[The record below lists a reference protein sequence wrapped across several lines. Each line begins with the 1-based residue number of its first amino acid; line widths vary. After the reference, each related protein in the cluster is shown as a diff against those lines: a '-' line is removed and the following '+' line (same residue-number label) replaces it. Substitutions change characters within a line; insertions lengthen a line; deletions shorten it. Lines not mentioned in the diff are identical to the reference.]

1 MATLKFADSH
11 NMVAFLSKPAKCEG
25 FEQIVDFLNAHT
37 IKYVLTINPTIYTLC
52 IEQFWAIVK
61 AETVNGKVQL
71 QALVDGKKV
80 IITESTIRRD
90 LQLEDVEGVDYLPN
104 ATIFEQLALMGTMAS
119 AIICLA
125 TNQKFNFSK
134 YIFESMVKNLE
145 NVSGKFL
152 MYICIPTNP
161 YHTPTIIQP
170 STLQPQK
177 KQKPRKLRK
186 DTQIPQ
192 SSGPIDIVVDEAV
205 NEEIDDS
212 LVRAST
218 TAFSLEAE
226 QDSGSGPRRQDT
238 MGDTIAQTR
247 SENVSKHSNDP
258 LLTRGNTLRSGEDRL
273 KLQELMELCT
283 TLQSRVLALETIK
296 TTQAMEITS
305 SKKRVKKLER
315 RNKSRAHRLKSLY
328 KVGLTARVESSDN
341 ELSLGEEDASK
352 QGRKIHDIDADEDIT
367 LENVHDA
374 EMFDVNDL
382 HGEEVF
388 VEKQVP
394 VKEVSAVGKVNA
406 ASIATT
412 VSATAIITTGEITL
426 AQALVE
432 INTSKPKAKGISF
445 KEPSESTTTT
455 KSSQQSQDKGKA
467 IMVEEHVKPKKKVQ
481 IMLDKEAAKGLQA
494 EFDDEDRLARE
505 KDEANVAMTEEWNDI
520 QAKIET
526 DYELAQ
532 RLQAE
537 EQEELTVEENAILFQ
552 QLLEKRRKHFAAK
565 RAEEKRNRPPTK
577 AQQRSI
583 ITELVEGT
591 EKEEGTKK
599 AKAEVIEGSSKRAGD
614 ELEQEVTKKQKID
627 DDQEAT
633 KMKELMK
640 IVPDEE
646 EVAIDAIPLA
656 TKPLKK
662 KYPLTPATIKDML
675 NKKLQADH
683 WSEIVNAA
691 GIKVTTAERLQLLEE
706 FMLTEK
712 RSKTY

>member
-1 MATLKFADSH
+1 MATLKFVDSH
-11 NMVAFLSKPAKCEG
+11 NMVAFLSKPTECEG

-37 IKYVLTINPTIYTLC
+37 IKYALTINPTIYTLC

-104 ATIFEQLALMGTMAS
+104 ATIFEQLALMG
-119 AIICLA
+119 
-125 TNQKFNFSK
+125 
-134 YIFESMVKNLE
+134 
-145 NVSGKFL
+145 
-152 MYICIPTNP
+152 IPTNP

-374 EMFDVNDL
+374 EI
-382 HGEEVF
+382 
-388 VEKQVP
+388 
-394 VKEVSAVGKVNA
+394 AVGKVNA

-412 VSATAIITTGEITL
+412 VSAAAIITTEEITL

-432 INTSKPKAKGISF
+432 IKTSKPKAKGISF

-481 IMLDKEAAKGLQA
+481 IMLDKEDAKGLQA
-494 EFDDEDRLARE
+494 EFDDEERLARE
-505 KDEANVAMTEEWNDI
+505 KDEANVALSEEWNDI

-552 QLLEKRRKHFAAK
+552 QFLEKRRKHFAAK

-577 AQQRSI
+577 AQ
-583 ITELVEGT
+583 
-591 EKEEGTKK
+591 
-599 AKAEVIEGSSKRAGD
+599 
-614 ELEQEVTKKQKID
+614 
-627 DDQEAT
+627 
-633 KMKELMK
+633 
-640 IVPDEE
+640 
-646 EVAIDAIPLA
+646 
-656 TKPLKK
+656 
-662 KYPLTPATIKDML
+662 
-675 NKKLQADH
+675 
-683 WSEIVNAA
+683 
-691 GIKVTTAERLQLLEE
+691 
-706 FMLTEK
+706 
-712 RSKTY
+712 